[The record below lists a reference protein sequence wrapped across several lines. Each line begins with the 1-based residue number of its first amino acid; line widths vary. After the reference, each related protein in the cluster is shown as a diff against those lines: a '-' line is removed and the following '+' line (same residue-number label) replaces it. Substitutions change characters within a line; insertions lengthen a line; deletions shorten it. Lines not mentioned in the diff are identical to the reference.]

1 MGILDRVERAF
12 SSVTSEFSGLTGGL
26 LSGLGLGGLFGGS
39 SSSSSSSGS
48 SWTVYLEY
56 GAIAVGIIIL
66 AELIKKMI

>member
-1 MGILDRVERAF
+1 MGFLDTIESGF
-12 SSVTSEFSGLTGGL
+12 SSVTGEFSSLTGGL
-26 LSGLGLGGLFGGS
+26 LGGLGLGSLFGG
-39 SSSSSSSGS
+39 SSSSSSGS

>member
-1 MGILDRVERAF
+1 MGILDSVEGAF

-26 LSGLGLGGLFGGS
+26 LGGLGLGGLFGGG
-39 SSSSSSSGS
+39 SSSSSGS

-56 GAIAVGIIIL
+56 GLIAVGIIIL

>member
-1 MGILDRVERAF
+1 MGILDSVEGAF

-26 LSGLGLGGLFGGS
+26 LGGLGLSSLFGG

-56 GAIAVGIIIL
+56 GAIAIGIIIL